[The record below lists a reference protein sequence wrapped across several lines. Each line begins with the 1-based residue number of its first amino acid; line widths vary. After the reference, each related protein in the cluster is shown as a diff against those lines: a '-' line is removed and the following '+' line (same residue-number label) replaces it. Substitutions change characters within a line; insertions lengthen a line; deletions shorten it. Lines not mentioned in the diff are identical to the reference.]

1 MSTPTNHALPTHR
14 TADHAL
20 ILGGTGAASAAI
32 ASRLARSGVRVTLA
46 AGAARRRG

>member
-1 MSTPTNHALPTHR
+1 MSTHTDRALPTHR

-20 ILGGTGAASAAI
+20 ILGGTGAAGAAI